1 MSLTAVLLC
10 CEEETKCL
18 LFVTLTT
25 CSLFVAKPT
34 ASFPSCI
41 PIFQKTNQFE
51 EKSLPGKC
59 FESVPFMDF
68 TYNEFPISVELNTL
82 KTYFDLKQCK
92 LPKSVAKTFNVNY
105 DDGDGVSDVYQPKS
119 LRHLVLDFFL
129 ENWCDNPIYTDI
141 PEQKDRNYL
150 LSNLDVNL
158 PLKILSLHIRDDFF
172 WRKCYQHRWKT
183 LYYMSYTY
191 PCYPPRPA
199 APLTLSCPRRKGK
212 SVTTKKP
219 WLNIYM
225 ERHLQEFIE
234 NLPTAEYEQENIQ
247 ANVLDICAAYINQLE
262 INYLQPSMDGNND
275 HIPLDFILS
284 NLPELRTLRLTY
296 CTKTIGTQFY
306 LGCNTMSRRDANI
319 LAKGLAQCHELVN
332 FCFHNTNLQPYQ
344 LGLFAHSLD
353 KGCHHLTALSLEH
366 CSLGDEGIRQFL
378 SACNKES
385 FATLKYLDLTNNKI
399 SSNGAYILARVIK
412 NLNLEKISLRLNP
425 IGSDGAA
432 AIFGILDCLPMRNV
446 DISGCSIT
454 DSITLLF
461 INFLRHNRSL
471 WYIDMSNNDLGMNFG
486 KQLLNSIGSNRYL
499 KALDLRNTG
508 LTLEMCNMIKVILK
522 KNFKNWD

>member
-1 MSLTAVLLC
+1 
-10 CEEETKCL
+10 
-18 LFVTLTT
+18 
-25 CSLFVAKPT
+25 
-34 ASFPSCI
+34 
-41 PIFQKTNQFE
+41 
-51 EKSLPGKC
+51 
-59 FESVPFMDF
+59 MDF
-68 TYNEFPISVELNTL
+68 TYNEFPISVDLNTL
-82 KTYFDLKQCK
+82 KTYFDLRQCK
-92 LPKSVAKTFNVNY
+92 LPKSLAKSFPLTTDEGGEGVAE
-105 DDGDGVSDVYQPKS
+105 VYQPKS

-129 ENWCDNPIYTDI
+129 ENWCDTPIFKELA
-141 PEQKDRNYL
+141 EQKDRNYIL
-150 LSNLDVNL
+150 GNLDVNL
-158 PLKILSLHIRDDFF
+158 PLELLSAHIRDDFF
-172 WRKCYQHRWKT
+172 WRKSYQQRWKT
-183 LYYMSYTY
+183 K
-191 PCYPPRPA
+191 PCPA
-199 APLTLSCPRRKGK
+199 AQQKGK
-212 SVTTKKP
+212 QVTKS

-234 NLPTAEYEQENIQ
+234 NLPTSEYEQEGVQ
-247 ANVLDICAAYINQLE
+247 TQVLDICASYINQLE

-306 LGCNTMSRRDANI
+306 LGCNTMSRKDANI

-332 FCFHNTNLQPYQ
+332 FCFHNTTLEPYQ

-385 FATLKYLDLTNNKI
+385 FGTLKYLDLTNNKI
-399 SSNGAYILARVIK
+399 TSEGAYIIARVIK
-412 NLNLEKISLRLNP
+412 NLHLEKISLRLNP

-454 DSITLLF
+454 DTITLLF
-461 INFLRHNRSL
+461 VNFLGHNRTL
-471 WYIDMSNNDLGMNFG
+471 WYIDMSNNELGMHFG
-486 KQLLNSIGSNRYL
+486 EQLLKVIGRNKCL
-499 KALDLRNTG
+499 KQLDLRNTG
-508 LTLEMCNMIKVILK
+508 LTLEMCNKVKDILK
-522 KNFKNWD
+522 ENFKNWD